1 MYISKVCI
9 RNFRVFDDVG
19 ISATFNKGVNAI
31 IGENNTGKS
40 AFVDALRIA
49 FSTNLY
55 KKDIYF
61 NVSDFHIDNRGI
73 RSETASFDIFF
84 DEVPAD
90 LFEIWDPEN
99 NQKGE
104 IHIWYFIVPSRDG
117 KEKIRYKIWGGPV
130 EGNNLSTETLEAIQ
144 TVLSFCDFKICSRCS
159 SGAFG
164 DFWNSLL
171 YE

>member
-1 MYISKVCI
+1 MYISKVCV
-9 RNFRVFDDVG
+9 RNFRFFDDVG

-49 FSTNLY
+49 FSTTLY

-61 NVSDFHIDNRGI
+61 NTSDFHVDNTGI
-73 RSETASFDIFF
+73 RSETASFDVFF

-104 IHIWYFIVPSRDG
+104 IHICYFIVPSRDG
-117 KEKIRYKIWGGPV
+117 KKKYVIKYGE
-130 EGNNLSTETLEAIQ
+130 
-144 TVLSFCDFKICSRCS
+144 VLWREITFHLK
-159 SGAFG
+159 
-164 DFWNSLL
+164 LL
-171 YE
+171 R

>member
-1 MYISKVCI
+1 MYISKVSI
-9 RNFRVFDDVG
+9 RNFRAFDDVG

-49 FSTNLY
+49 FSTTLY

-84 DEVPAD
+84 DEVPEVEPAKIVKHKEFELDRISDEQAVEQIELLDNDFYIYKDMETGNVNVLYRRAD
-90 LFEIWDPEN
+90 
-99 NQKGE
+99 
-104 IHIWYFIVPSRDG
+104 
-117 KEKIRYKIWGGPV
+117 
-130 EGNNLSTETLEAIQ
+130 
-144 TVLSFCDFKICSRCS
+144 
-159 SGAFG
+159 G
-164 DFWNSLL
+164 D
-171 YE
+171 YGVIKTK